1 MINIVKEL
9 ESLVNKTVDP
19 SLFPLQKG
27 NTLWIGDYSV
37 KTVNYNYTVFLK
49 GKELDCFQ
57 TKTAAVA
64 FARLKTKNSQDSA
77 EIHRLDKLISKKI
90 TDCVF
95 YKNALEHGTKD
106 RQSTV
111 SIQLEDSRM
120 HIKDARDKLEQF
132 IFRRAKYT

>member
-9 ESLVNKTVDP
+9 ENLVNKTVDP
-19 SLFPLQKG
+19 ALFPVKKG
-27 NTLWIGDYSV
+27 NTICIGDYAV
-37 KTVNYNYTVFLK
+37 KTVNHSYAVFLK
-49 GKELDCFQ
+49 GKELDRFQ

-64 FARLKTKNSQDSA
+64 FARLKTKNSQESA
-77 EIHRLDKLISKKI
+77 EIHRLDRLISKKI

-95 YKNALEHGTKD
+95 YKNALERGTKD